1 MFKNSKKL
9 FPKNFLS
16 FEGSKF
22 FRITFLLTQLVGH
35 YLIKGFISPIEVQS
49 EIIKPK
55 NPFLTFSI
63 SLKDILSTDV
73 GILLM
78 VLKDVI
84 TVLILLSK
92 VALNGANLIL
102 QGTVPNLRSIIF

>member
-1 MFKNSKKL
+1 MSK
-9 FPKNFLS
+9 
-16 FEGSKF
+16 
-22 FRITFLLTQLVGH
+22 
-35 YLIKGFISPIEVQS
+35 
-49 EIIKPK
+49 
-55 NPFLTFSI
+55 
-63 SLKDILSTDV
+63 DV

-102 QGTVPNLRSIIF
+102 QGTVPNLRSIMF